1 MWQTIKKKDKNK
13 FTGVKAINQSL
24 FPYVIPISPQAW
36 KIQTMNIDILTV
48 IFLPN
53 KTFICYSIKL
63 ETILAES
70 KQSGIPP
77 PGWTLPPQKYRFKI
91 LLEKFGCLKKA
102 DILLLL
108 EAPYNDPK

>member
-1 MWQTIKKKDKNK
+1 M
-13 FTGVKAINQSL
+13 TGVKAINQSL
-24 FPYVIPISPQAW
+24 FPNVIPISPQAW

-77 PGWTLPPQKYRFKI
+77 PG
-91 LLEKFGCLKKA
+91 
-102 DILLLL
+102 
-108 EAPYNDPK
+108 

>member
-1 MWQTIKKKDKNK
+1 
-13 FTGVKAINQSL
+13 
-24 FPYVIPISPQAW
+24 
-36 KIQTMNIDILTV
+36 MNIDILTV

-77 PGWTLPPQKYRFKI
+77 PG
-91 LLEKFGCLKKA
+91 
-102 DILLLL
+102 
-108 EAPYNDPK
+108 